1 MWFKL
6 TLLYSE
12 SNFYLNINILNVI
25 IIFLYKLF
33 ISILLHILGNTIYK
47 KRRLICMY
55 LLCRKISLL
64 IKINVNSTDKLMIV
78 LIDLRIKQI
87 QNK

>member
-1 MWFKL
+1 MRFKI
-6 TLLYSE
+6 TLLYSG

-25 IIFLYKLF
+25 ITFHYKLF
-33 ISILLHILGNTIYK
+33 ISILLHILDNTIYK

-55 LLCRKISLL
+55 FLCRKISLL
-64 IKINVNSTDKLMIV
+64 IKINVNSTDKLVIV